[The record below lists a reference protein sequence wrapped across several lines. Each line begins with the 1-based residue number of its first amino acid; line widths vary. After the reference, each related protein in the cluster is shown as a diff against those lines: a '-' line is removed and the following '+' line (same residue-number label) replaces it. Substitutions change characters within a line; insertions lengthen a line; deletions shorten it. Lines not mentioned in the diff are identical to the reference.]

1 MAIETDPVRWVK
13 PAHLSPIEMGCR
25 AEFVGPDFQPA
36 PADYNRKFVC
46 ILHLFFQKNNEMI
59 LEYSFYFIF
68 GNNLSLFTV
77 SAIEAGIAIGER
89 VGDRVGSRREWY
101 RRSTL
106 AIGDRRAR
114 RLFPLCRENKKLI
127 FLGDRP
133 FISLEKIHNCRVG
146 QIKWSFVGNMF
157 TEM

>member
-1 MAIETDPVRWVK
+1 
-13 PAHLSPIEMGCR
+13 MGCR

-59 LEYSFYFIF
+59 LEYSHSYFIF

-77 SAIEAGIAIGER
+77 SEIEAGIAIGER
-89 VGDRVGSRREWY
+89 VGDRVGESGIGDQRWR
-101 RRSTL
+101 L

-127 FLGDRP
+127 FLGDQP
-133 FISLEKIHNCRVG
+133 LISLEKN
-146 QIKWSFVGNMF
+146 S
-157 TEM
+157 